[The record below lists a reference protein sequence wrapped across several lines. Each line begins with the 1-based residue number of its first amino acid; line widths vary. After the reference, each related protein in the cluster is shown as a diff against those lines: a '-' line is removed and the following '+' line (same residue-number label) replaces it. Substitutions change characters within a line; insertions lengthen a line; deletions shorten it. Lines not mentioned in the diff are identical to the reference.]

1 MRNGS
6 GYVAPMTQLI
16 LIRHGQAS
24 FGQRN
29 YDKLSERGHQQ
40 ARIAGK
46 ALNDQ
51 GLTFDALIS
60 GDMARQKA
68 TAEEAAAQ
76 MQSPPELQTRP
87 EFNEYS
93 AESLFAAYMPSVLA
107 ENPDLAAKNKAL
119 FTDPR
124 LFQTTLAIITRKW
137 LADEPHTINSLESWP
152 QFCARVR
159 NGLAAIHRD
168 FGRDARIGVFTSG
181 GPIAVAVGSAQE
193 VTDDMIIQINWGVFN
208 ASLHEFQSNKSGW
221 RLTGFNN
228 ISHLRQVEEPGIVTL
243 R

>member
-1 MRNGS
+1 
-6 GYVAPMTQLI
+6 MTQLI

-29 YDKLSERGHQQ
+29 YDKLSELGQQQ
-40 ARIAGK
+40 ARVAGQ
-46 ALNDQ
+46 ALQAQ
-51 GLTFDALIS
+51 GLAFDAFIS

-68 TAEEAAAQ
+68 TAEQAAAQ
-76 MQSPPELQTRP
+76 MRAPPELQIRP
-87 EFNEYS
+87 AFNEYS

-107 ENPDLAAKNKAL
+107 ENPQLAANNKAL

-137 LADEPHTINSLESWP
+137 LANEPHSVNSLETWP

-159 NGLAAIHRD
+159 AGLAAIHRE
-168 FGRDARIGVFTSG
+168 FGRTARIGVFTSG
-181 GPIAVAVGSAQE
+181 GPIGVAVGSALE
-193 VTDDMIIQINWGVFN
+193 VVDDMIVQINWGVFN
-208 ASLHEFQSNKSGW
+208 ASMHEFQSNRSGW

-228 ISHLRQVEEPGIVTL
+228 ISHLRREPDADLVTL